1 VEVIVTIRFADGSS
15 HEALILRLSGAV
27 MRLALKDRA
36 DAVELTLSGE
46 MWFYNEAQQEV
57 FFEFALDSEAAQIL
71 VWNQRLSA
79 QEFFRPMRAERFTGH
94 DGYADARSPMA

>member
-1 VEVIVTIRFADGSS
+1 MTIRFADGSS

-27 MRLALKDRA
+27 MRLAFKDRA

-46 MWFYNEAQQEV
+46 MWFCNEAQQEV

-71 VWNQRLSA
+71 VWNQRLGA
-79 QEFFRPMRAERFTGH
+79 QEFFRPML
-94 DGYADARSPMA
+94 ADLSAGFRREWEGRSPVA